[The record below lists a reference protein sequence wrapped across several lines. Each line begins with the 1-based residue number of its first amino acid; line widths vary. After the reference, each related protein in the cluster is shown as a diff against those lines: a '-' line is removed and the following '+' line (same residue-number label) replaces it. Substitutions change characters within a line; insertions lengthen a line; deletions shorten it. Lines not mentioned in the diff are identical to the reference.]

1 MVADRMKAMG
11 SNGYVGSAAA
21 AIIAGVSLVAQRMPY
36 MPKPSEYRFPC
47 FPAPYLVYGPMLST
61 RRILRWP
68 LNGRADTTSFNVD
81 LSVSLRI
88 VLCATC
94 TGYQK

>member
-1 MVADRMKAMG
+1 MKLVISTRNSMVVDRMKAMG

-47 FPAPYLVYGPMLST
+47 FPAPYLVYGL
-61 RRILRWP
+61 IVGVDEA
-68 LNGRADTTSFNVD
+68 NRA
-81 LSVSLRI
+81 
-88 VLCATC
+88 
-94 TGYQK
+94 